1 MVTDAAANLEWIE
14 DRVNGFIVPKKDS
27 SVLADR
33 LIKLL
38 NNKNLQRKMGQCNLE
53 IAIDRADWENN
64 FNILEGIYK
73 DLVSKTKR

>member
-38 NNKNLQRKMGQCNLE
+38 NNKNLQQEMGRRNLA
-53 IAIDRADWENN
+53 IAIERADWEKN
-64 FNILEGIYK
+64 FDILEDIYRN
-73 DLVSKTKR
+73 LVNNRK

>member
-1 MVTDAAANLEWIE
+1 VVTDAAANLEWIE

-38 NNKNLQRKMGQCNLE
+38 NNKNLQQEMGRRNLA
-53 IAIDRADWENN
+53 IAIERADWENN